1 MENKKSRRSSNGKKT
16 FNIDTFVK
24 LIKYEFLD
32 HNRLDGRNEA
42 EQVKALRNLE
52 QFQICDLQYIGEYTL
67 DFFKYLGRTSR
78 INDVDLLDT
87 YITKIKGPISE
98 KYGMNG
104 KGILEKKISQ

>member
-1 MENKKSRRSSNGKKT
+1 MAKQT

-52 QFQICDLQYIGEYTL
+52 QLQI
-67 DFFKYLGRTSR
+67 
-78 INDVDLLDT
+78 
-87 YITKIKGPISE
+87 
-98 KYGMNG
+98 
-104 KGILEKKISQ
+104 